1 MSHKV
6 HPTMFRILHAATW
19 ASRWFDPK
27 KSVEFLREDFV
38 IRDFVER
45 SFLEA
50 SVEGVEIERFA
61 GKTIVIIN
69 SARPGLI
76 IGRQGAGI
84 EDLKKRLLKEFR
96 RRHLV
101 LTNDLRVEVREVK
114 NPWISAPLAGQWIA
128 QQLVKRMPHRKVM
141 KQTLSKIMANK
152 EVGGAKI
159 HLSGRLGGTEI
170 ARRETLRQGRLPL
183 QTIRANVHYALT
195 EAHTTAGV
203 VGIKIWIFKNEK
215 T

>member
-6 HPTMFRILHAATW
+6 HPTIFRLLHAATW

-27 KSVEFLREDFV
+27 KSLEFLREDFV

-45 SFLEA
+45 SCGEA

-61 GKTIVIIN
+61 GKTVVIVN

-76 IGRQGAGI
+76 IGRQGAGV

-101 LTNDLRVEVREVK
+101 
-114 NPWISAPLAGQWIA
+114 
-128 QQLVKRMPHRKVM
+128 
-141 KQTLSKIMANK
+141 
-152 EVGGAKI
+152 
-159 HLSGRLGGTEI
+159 
-170 ARRETLRQGRLPL
+170 
-183 QTIRANVHYALT
+183 
-195 EAHTTAGV
+195 
-203 VGIKIWIFKNEK
+203 
-215 T
+215 